1 MQPKRRSFKY
11 KYQKHK
17 KYDSKNINFFYF
29 MGFQILKCIL
39 GYNKHDNL
47 QQILDSCIF
56 CLDKEGL

>member
-1 MQPKRRSFKY
+1 MTQ
-11 KYQKHK
+11 
-17 KYDSKNINFFYF
+17 KNIYFFYF